1 MKNSLTIACLLILLI
16 VVSCTPDQQN
26 AICPPSPSRLVGADV
41 LNVKIINHQDPFSRG
56 NTDEPYIMN
65 IGSRATFGRT
75 CSAVAQNMSAAPS
88 WAAVNWTSGSNGEA
102 IPIPDAMG
110 HMWFDSCWATNN
122 TSISSVVT
130 DIEKNG
136 FQIFGNIIFII
147 EADDWPQGFRNSLQN
162 TIRDAIQVV
171 LQEVVETG
179 GQVNQQNLRDRIL
192 FAISQI
198 NLRSLITVKY
208 IMNELATTIFI
219 TDDANDDI
227 MGVHMNLFL
236 GLPDT
241 WLDLTGITQNDLVT
255 SVHIGEAISSAVNIN
270 GSLGS
275 IVNPIIV
282 NAEGRV
288 DLRLRISGVGFSLP
302 GTAAD
307 VNPVFNMYD
316 KDNILKGSYELNL
329 GKLADC
335 TGSSVAHPNLLHKT
349 NTCNP

>member
-1 MKNSLTIACLLILLI
+1 
-16 VVSCTPDQQN
+16 
-26 AICPPSPSRLVGADV
+26 
-41 LNVKIINHQDPFSRG
+41 
-56 NTDEPYIMN
+56 
-65 IGSRATFGRT
+65 
-75 CSAVAQNMSAAPS
+75 
-88 WAAVNWTSGSNGEA
+88 
-102 IPIPDAMG
+102 
-110 HMWFDSCWATNN
+110 
-122 TSISSVVT
+122 
-130 DIEKNG
+130 
-136 FQIFGNIIFII
+136 
-147 EADDWPQGFRNSLQN
+147 
-162 TIRDAIQVV
+162 
-171 LQEVVETG
+171 
-179 GQVNQQNLRDRIL
+179 
-192 FAISQI
+192 
-198 NLRSLITVKY
+198 
-208 IMNELATTIFI
+208 
-219 TDDANDDI
+219 
-227 MGVHMNLFL
+227 MNLFL
-236 GLPDT
+236 SLPDT